1 MMTNQRTDGGFD
13 ENHVMVT
20 LSLPVLVL
28 SAQKLAS
35 ASAQDR
41 IAWPFADLALGRAPI
56 KNPGNPQ

>member
-1 MMTNQRTDGGFD
+1 MTNQRTDGGFD

-20 LSLPVLVL
+20 LSLPVVVL

-35 ASAQDR
+35 ASPQDR
-41 IAWPFADLALGRAPI
+41 IARPLADLALGRAPI